1 MKCLANLRPLFLL
14 FLLAPLLTA
23 CDSNEQDDLIE
34 IAPPRVVAENDYT
47 VTTSGLKYFDFLVG
61 TGDEAQPGKQ
71 VLVDYSGW
79 LEDGT
84 LFDSSYQR
92 DQPISFVLGARR
104 VIPGWEEG
112 LEGMR
117 VGGQRQLVIPPD
129 LAYGEAGRPGIPPNA
144 TLIFEVELL
153 GVSGTALP

>member
-14 FLLAPLLTA
+14 FLLTPLITA
-23 CDSNEQDDLIE
+23 CDSNEADDPAQV
-34 IAPPRVVAENDYT
+34 APPRVVSENDYT
-47 VTTSGLKYFDFLVG
+47 VTASGLKYFDFLVG

-84 LFDSSYQR
+84 LFDSSYPR
-92 DQPISFVLGARR
+92 DEPISFVLGTGR
-104 VIPGWEEG
+104 VIRGWEEG
-112 LEGMR
+112 LAGMR
-117 VGGQRQLVIPPD
+117 VGGQRQLVIPPS
-129 LAYGEAGRPGIPPNA
+129 LAYGAGGRPGIPPNS

-153 GVSGTALP
+153 GVSGTASP